1 MHLNVGALVETSW
14 HLIQLLPP
22 FRFWCARARG
32 PGEIWAC
39 PVHGKQ
45 RTDARIPAQTKS
57 LDRPTM
63 RAIRELLTKGR
74 EELFSVALL
83 IRPNLARPSN
93 GPCRQWLSVVTR

>member
-1 MHLNVGALVETSW
+1 
-14 HLIQLLPP
+14 
-22 FRFWCARARG
+22 
-32 PGEIWAC
+32 
-39 PVHGKQ
+39 
-45 RTDARIPAQTKS
+45 
-57 LDRPTM
+57 M